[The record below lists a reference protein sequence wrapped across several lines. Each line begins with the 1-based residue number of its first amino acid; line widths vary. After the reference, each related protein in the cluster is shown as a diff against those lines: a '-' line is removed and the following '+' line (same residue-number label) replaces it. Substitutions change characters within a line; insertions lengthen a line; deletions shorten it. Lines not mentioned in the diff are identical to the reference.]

1 MLEIIQKNRTLDLG
15 DTVWQAD
22 IRNKYYEMVMNN
34 KDNVASQTEKIVKKA
49 DKIISDALEQVEE
62 LKSRG

>member
-1 MLEIIQKNRTLDLG
+1 M
-15 DTVWQAD
+15 A
-22 IRNKYYEMVMNN
+22 N

-49 DKIISDALEQVEE
+49 DKIISDALEQVEA